1 MSEFKKR
8 IIKGQ
13 EKSCSLFFEKGELV
27 MLRYGEKLDLD
38 KNLWDAIVT
47 YMNDDIREDV
57 HFDLAP
63 CSEEE
68 FLDEYVKRDPEFEK
82 LLHEEF
88 GIEMEE

>member
-1 MSEFKKR
+1 
-8 IIKGQ
+8 
-13 EKSCSLFFEKGELV
+13 

-47 YMNDDIREDV
+47 YMNDDVREDV

>member
-1 MSEFKKR
+1 
-8 IIKGQ
+8 
-13 EKSCSLFFEKGELV
+13 

-88 GIEMEE
+88 GIEMEEKDESIQAFKKIIRRKSVSTLYT